1 MKKILLAASLA
12 ALLLS
17 CGKVSENEN
26 EFKEPRFVQHAGQLI
41 PSYPDSS
48 PSSRALTKAG
58 AGTAILSRIEFT
70 ESGVYVVAEKDA
82 DGTAYRTG
90 AYTVSGDTYNLGGF
104 GTVTFPHATP
114 GKVEVDVNRGTAST
128 ERIQAEFKKSAV
140 SGNPLH
146 SGWTVDKTR
155 VTVRGWTTASAD
167 FKGCNIAE
175 IINFLKQNGHNVP
188 DDVSPN
194 LAIHSVSFTGTGAMI
209 FAYSDNSCDMASYT
223 LTNGSSLTFKW
234 EDEQMGYTFLTDTG
248 SVEYMDGKC
257 ILTIRVQI
265 QDSTVTGSVT
275 FVLSQMD

>member
-12 ALLLS
+12 ALLVS

-41 PSYPDSS
+41 PSYPDAA
-48 PSSRALTKAG
+48 PTSRALTKAG
-58 AGTAILSRIEFT
+58 AGTAILTRVELT
-70 ESGVYVVAEKDA
+70 ESGVYVVAEKDG
-82 DGTAYRTG
+82 DETAYRTG

-104 GTVTFPHATP
+104 GTLTFPHATP
-114 GKVEVDVNRGTAST
+114 GKVEVDVNRGTAAV
-128 ERIQAEFKKSAV
+128 EHIQAEFKKSSQ

-155 VTVRGWTTASAD
+155 VTVKGWTTASAD
-167 FKGCNIAE
+167 FAGCNIAE
-175 IINFLKQNGHNVP
+175 IVKFLKQNGHNVP

-194 LAIHSVSFTGTGAMI
+194 LAIRSISFTGTGAMI
-209 FAYSDNSCDMASYT
+209 FAYSDASCDMASYT
-223 LTNGSSLTFKW
+223 LTNGSSLSFKW
-234 EDEQMGYTFLTDTG
+234 EDDQMGYTFLTDSG

-265 QDSTVTGSVT
+265 QDSTVTGSVS

>member
-12 ALLLS
+12 ALLVS

-58 AGTAILSRIEFT
+58 AGTAFRALDIINTFC
-70 ESGVYVVAEKDA
+70 
-82 DGTAYRTG
+82 AYHTG

-128 ERIQAEFKKSAV
+128 ERIQAEFKKSPV

-146 SGWTVDKTR
+146 SGWTIDKTR

-167 FKGCNIAE
+167 FKGCNIA
-175 IINFLKQNGHNVP
+175 

-194 LAIHSVSFTGTGAMI
+194 LAIRSISFTGTGAMI
-209 FAYSDNSCDMASYT
+209 FAYSDASCDMASYT

-234 EDEQMGYTFLTDTG
+234 EDDQMGYTFLTDSG
-248 SVEYMDGKC
+248 NVEYIDGKC